1 MNKNKRYP
9 ALFMAPGVLIYGV
22 FFILPVLI
30 GVWYSFTNWNFTR
43 ADFVGLM
50 NYKNIISD
58 PSIKRAL
65 LNTIIFTVVTTVGKV
80 GLGLALAVFLNRKLH
95 LRNYLRGISFFP
107 AIISTVAVG
116 IVFTA
121 ILHPYGLLNQF
132 FRALGLDFMAKN
144 WLTDTI
150 LNRKIS
156 TFPTALTTF

>member
-65 LNTIIFTVVTTVGKV
+65 LNTIIFTVVTTV
-80 GLGLALAVFLNRKLH
+80 
-95 LRNYLRGISFFP
+95 
-107 AIISTVAVG
+107 
-116 IVFTA
+116 
-121 ILHPYGLLNQF
+121 
-132 FRALGLDFMAKN
+132 
-144 WLTDTI
+144 
-150 LNRKIS
+150 
-156 TFPTALTTF
+156 

>member
-95 LRNYLRGISFFP
+95 LRNHHQYRCRWHCLYGNSASLRP
-107 AIISTVAVG
+107 AQPV
-116 IVFTA
+116 
-121 ILHPYGLLNQF
+121 LP
-132 FRALGLDFMAKN
+132 RAR
-144 WLTDTI
+144 T
-150 LNRKIS
+150 
-156 TFPTALTTF
+156 

>member
-80 GLGLALAVFLNRKLH
+80 GLGLALAVTGSSTCATICAESASSRPSSVPLPLALS
-95 LRNYLRGISFFP
+95 LR
-107 AIISTVAVG
+107 
-116 IVFTA
+116 
-121 ILHPYGLLNQF
+121 QF
-132 FRALGLDFMAKN
+132 C
-144 WLTDTI
+144 I
-150 LNRKIS
+150 
-156 TFPTALTTF
+156 PTACSTSSSARSDWILWRKTG

>member
-65 LNTIIFTVVTTVGKV
+65 LNTIISLYYYLLVVKAMFINKNDTPIESFRSDGYTRVSLVACSAGILL
-80 GLGLALAVFLNRKLH
+80 LGILSVVYDQISLLA
-95 LRNYLRGISFFP
+95 
-107 AIISTVAVG
+107 
-116 IVFTA
+116 
-121 ILHPYGLLNQF
+121 YG
-132 FRALGLDFMAKN
+132 M
-144 WLTDTI
+144 
-150 LNRKIS
+150 
-156 TFPTALTTF
+156 